1 MSQFE
6 LFSLDE
12 FKYLEKEFIQFLA
25 TNGISADYWEKLI
38 SEKDIKVNEILED
51 FNRFIHQTVLE
62 KAEILEKRTEDSL
75 TIFYSEMDRLHFVR
89 VENNVS
95 GIFDFENEFDLIDF
109 QNFLTKNVSK
119 ISVFR
124 GEKLIKISKA
134 NEFLTLLKSGCKIL
148 KNTALL
154 DFLKQLTIKP

>member
-124 GEKLIKISKA
+124 GEKSIKISKA
-134 NEFLTLLKSGCKIL
+134 NEFHTLLKSGCKIS

>member
-124 GEKLIKISKA
+124 GEKTIKISKA
-134 NEFLTLLKSGCKIL
+134 NEFHTLLKSGCKIS

>member
-25 TNGISADYWEKLI
+25 TNVISADYWEKLI

-51 FNRFIHQTVLE
+51 FNRFIHQMVLE

-75 TIFYSEMDRLHFVR
+75 TIFYTEMDRLHFVR

-124 GEKLIKISKA
+124 GEKSIKISKA

>member
-51 FNRFIHQTVLE
+51 FNRFIHQMVLE

-75 TIFYSEMDRLHFVR
+75 TIFYTEMDRLHFVR

-124 GEKLIKISKA
+124 GEKSIKISKA
-134 NEFLTLLKSGCKIL
+134 NEFHTLLKSGCKIS

>member
-51 FNRFIHQTVLE
+51 FNRFIHQMVLE

-124 GEKLIKISKA
+124 GEKSIKISKA
-134 NEFLTLLKSGCKIL
+134 NEFHTLLKSGCKIS

>member
-51 FNRFIHQTVLE
+51 FNRFIHQMVLE

-134 NEFLTLLKSGCKIL
+134 NEFHTLLKSGCKIS

>member
-51 FNRFIHQTVLE
+51 FNRFIHQMVLE

-124 GEKLIKISKA
+124 GEKSIKISKA

>member
-134 NEFLTLLKSGCKIL
+134 NEFHTLLKSGCKIS